1 MDAARIFN
9 SYSPFIREFI
19 YKRGWDS
26 LHELQL
32 EAARVIF
39 ETDDD
44 LLLCS
49 GTASGKTEAA
59 LFPILSDLYE
69 RPPCS
74 FGALY
79 IAPLKSLINDQFERI
94 TELVDSAGIS
104 VCHWHGDV
112 SAAAKS
118 RALRSPSG
126 ILQITPE
133 SLEAM
138 LIRRPSDIARLFS
151 ELRYVI
157 IDELHVLM
165 GADRGGQI
173 LCQLARIAHATG
185 HDARRIGLSATVG
198 DSAAAA
204 SWLSGGRE
212 RRVAVPVSPSGG
224 MRIRLGAEHFFIHS
238 KATDAAAE
246 DAHAAERAYFALQ
259 ETECERTSDES
270 AHFKTNAESVAELTA
285 AQAEYSTD
293 GRGVPNASLEDD
305 GDNAYRTDEGFEYVY
320 DCVRGRKA
328 LVFSNS
334 REETEYVTATLRQI
348 ASRRGEEDSFL
359 IHHGNLSASLREEAE
374 ARLRDDETRALAVCA
389 TVTLELGV
397 DIGRLERV
405 VQIGAPNTV
414 SSFLQRLG
422 RSGRRGDAPEMMM
435 VFREEEPLSG
445 AALPALI
452 PWELLRGIAVIQ
464 LYIEERFIEPPSR
477 MRCPYSLMFQQILS
491 LLCAEGAMLP
501 PRLAERLYSLPP
513 FADVPRE
520 DCKAL
525 LVDMINNDFVEL
537 TEDGELLVGLRGERL
552 TDSFKFFAVFKDT
565 EDFTVRS
572 GSEEIG
578 TISTAPPVG
587 DRFAL
592 AGRVWEV
599 EECDLA
605 RRIVYAHR
613 VKGKMQISWPGDSGE
628 IHTRVLER
636 MRCVLCE
643 DTEYPYLKENARKR
657 LASARRVARSTG
669 MTRNN
674 LLPLGGDS
682 MVYFPWL
689 GTRGMRAARRFFR
702 SRAGELG
709 ISSVEAEQCYITFR
723 REGTS
728 AARLTESL
736 AAAAADGID
745 AYSLLGAAESP
756 AYNKYD
762 AYIPR
767 ELLHRAYVEDRLSE
781 TELEHALL
789 RDFGKKE

>member
-1 MDAARIFN
+1 MDAKRIFN

-19 YKRGWDS
+19 YKRGWDA

-32 EAARVIF
+32 EAARIIF

-44 LLLCS
+44 LLLSS

-59 LFPILSDLYE
+59 LFPVLSELYE
-69 RPPCS
+69 KPPRS

-104 VCHWHGDV
+104 VFHWHGDV
-112 SAAAKS
+112 SASAKT
-118 RALRSPSG
+118 RALKNPSG
-126 ILQITPE
+126 VLQITPE
-133 SLEAM
+133 SLESL
-138 LIRRPSDIARLFS
+138 LIRHPGDIARLFS
-151 ELRYVI
+151 DLRYVI

-165 GADRGGQI
+165 GSDRGGQI
-173 LCQLARIAHATG
+173 LCQLARIAHITG
-185 HDARRIGLSATVG
+185 NDARRIGLSATVG
-198 DSAAAA
+198 DRKAAAL
-204 SWLSGGRE
+204 WLSGGRE
-212 RRVAVPVSPSGG
+212 RNVSVPEPPSAGI
-224 MRIRLGAEHFFIHS
+224 RIRLGAEHFFIHS
-238 KATDAAAE
+238 SADKTDDITKYENTLPCEEHE
-246 DAHAAERAYFALQ
+246 DP
-259 ETECERTSDES
+259 CESDE
-270 AHFKTNAESVAELTA
+270 
-285 AQAEYSTD
+285 
-293 GRGVPNASLEDD
+293 EDY
-305 GDNAYRTDEGFEYVY
+305 NIIRRTDEGFEYVY
-320 DCVRGRKA
+320 DCVLGKKS

-348 ASRRGEEDSFL
+348 AARRGDDDIFL

-374 ARLRDDETRALAVCA
+374 VRLRDSETRNLAVCA

-435 VFREEEPLSG
+435 VFREETPLSG
-445 AALPALI
+445 APLPSLI

-464 LYIEERFIEPPSR
+464 LYIEERFIEPPSHVH
-477 MRCPYSLMFQQILS
+477 CPYSLMFQQILS

-501 PRLAERLYSLPP
+501 SRLAERIYSLPP
-513 FADVPRE
+513 FADVPRD

-525 LVDMINNDFVEL
+525 LVDMINSDFIEL
-537 TEDGELLVGLRGERL
+537 TEEGELLVGLRGERL
-552 TDSFKFFAVFKDT
+552 TDSFKFFAVFKDS
-565 EDFTVRS
+565 EDFTVRCA
-572 GSEEIG
+572 SEEIG
-578 TISTAPPVG
+578 TISSAPPVG

-613 VKGKMQISWPGDSGE
+613 IKGKMQVSWPGDSGE

-636 MRCVLCE
+636 MKRVLCE
-643 DTEYPYLKENARKR
+643 DTVYPYLKENARKR
-657 LASARRVARSTG
+657 LISTRQVARNTG
-669 MTRNN
+669 MINES
-674 LLPLGGDS
+674 LLSLGGNS

-689 GTRGMRAARRFFR
+689 GTRAMRAARRFFK
-702 SRAGELG
+702 SYSEKLG
-709 ISSVEAEQCYITFR
+709 ISAVEAESYYITFR
-723 REGTS
+723 RENVS
-728 AARLTESL
+728 IRDLMQRIASL
-736 AAAAADGID
+736 AAHGID
-745 AYSLLGAAESP
+745 SYSLIGDAEAP

-762 AYIPR
+762 AYIPKK
-767 ELLHRAYVEDRLSE
+767 LLHKAYAEDRMSAD
-781 TELEHALL
+781 ELTVRLL
-789 RDFGKKE
+789 EDFG

>member
-1 MDAARIFN
+1 MDAKRIFN

-19 YKRGWDS
+19 YKRGWDA

-32 EAARVIF
+32 EAARIIF

-44 LLLCS
+44 LLLSS

-59 LFPILSDLYE
+59 LFPVLSELYE
-69 RPPCS
+69 NPPRS

-112 SAAAKS
+112 SASAKT
-118 RALRSPSG
+118 RALKNPSG
-126 ILQITPE
+126 VLQITPE
-133 SLEAM
+133 SLESL
-138 LIRRPSDIARLFS
+138 LIRRPGDIARLFS
-151 ELRYVI
+151 DLRYVI

-165 GADRGGQI
+165 GSDRGGQI
-173 LCQLARIAHATG
+173 LCQLARIAHITG
-185 HDARRIGLSATVG
+185 NDARRIGLSATVG
-198 DSAAAA
+198 DRKVAAL
-204 SWLSGGRE
+204 WLSGGRE
-212 RRVAVPVSPSGG
+212 RNVSVPEPPSAGI
-224 MRIRLGAEHFFIHS
+224 RIRLGAEHFFIHS
-238 KATDAAAE
+238 SADKTDDITKYE
-246 DAHAAERAYFALQ
+246 N
-259 ETECERTSDES
+259 TSPCEEHKEPCES
-270 AHFKTNAESVAELTA
+270 AE
-285 AQAEYSTD
+285 
-293 GRGVPNASLEDD
+293 EDY
-305 GDNAYRTDEGFEYVY
+305 NIIRRTDEGFEYVY
-320 DCVRGRKA
+320 DCVLGKKS

-348 ASRRGEEDSFL
+348 AARRGDDDIFL

-374 ARLRDDETRALAVCA
+374 VRLRDNETRNLAVCA

-435 VFREEEPLSG
+435 VFREETPLSG
-445 AALPALI
+445 APLPSLI

-464 LYIEERFIEPPSR
+464 LYIEERFIEPPPHVH
-477 MRCPYSLMFQQILS
+477 CPYSLMFQQILS

-501 PRLAERLYSLPP
+501 SRLAERLYSLPP
-513 FADVPRE
+513 FADVPRD

-525 LVDMINNDFVEL
+525 LVDMINSDFIEL
-537 TEDGELLVGLRGERL
+537 TEEGELLVGLRGERL
-552 TDSFKFFAVFKDT
+552 TDSFKFFAVFKDS
-565 EDFTVRS
+565 EDFTVRCA
-572 GSEEIG
+572 SEEIG
-578 TISTAPPVG
+578 TISSAPPVG

-613 VKGKMQISWPGDSGE
+613 IKGKMQVSWPGDSGE

-636 MRCVLCE
+636 MKRVLYE
-643 DTEYPYLKENARKR
+643 DTVYPYLKENARKR
-657 LASARRVARSTG
+657 LISARQVARSTG
-669 MTRNN
+669 MINES
-674 LLPLGGDS
+674 LLSLGGNS

-689 GTRGMRAARRFFR
+689 GTRAMRAARRFFK
-702 SRAGELG
+702 SYSEKLG
-709 ISSVEAEQCYITFR
+709 ISAVEAESCYITFR
-723 REGTS
+723 RENVS
-728 AARLTESL
+728 IRDLMQRIASL
-736 AAAAADGID
+736 AAHGID
-745 AYSLLGAAESP
+745 SYSLIGAAEAP

-762 AYIPR
+762 AYIPKK
-767 ELLHRAYVEDRLSE
+767 LLHKAYAKDRMSAD
-781 TELEHALL
+781 ELTVRLL
-789 RDFGKKE
+789 EDFG